1 MHNIVSRCNTLIF
14 CDTMKER
21 NNCMFSIPSAGLL
34 VDKPFEVLGVSGI
47 MLILMFRILYQKL
60 FLSEYYHR
68 RLIELKIL
76 YINNGKLLTYLSCYE
91 RLVEILNRYLFHIFQ
106 HFSEKVEVINEHCIG
121 HFIER
126 IKG

>member
-60 FLSEYYHR
+60 FFIGILSQ
-68 RLIELKIL
+68 KI
-76 YINNGKLLTYLSCYE
+76 N
-91 RLVEILNRYLFHIFQ
+91 
-106 HFSEKVEVINEHCIG
+106 
-121 HFIER
+121 
-126 IKG
+126 

>member
-1 MHNIVSRCNTLIF
+1 
-14 CDTMKER
+14 
-21 NNCMFSIPSAGLL
+21 MFSIPSAGLL
-34 VDKPFEVLGVSGI
+34 VDKPFEVLGVCGI
-47 MLILMFRILYQKL
+47 MLILMYQKL

-76 YINNGKLLTYLSCYE
+76 YINNGKLWTYLSCYE
-91 RLVEILNRYLFHIFQ
+91 RIVEILNRYLFHIFQ